1 MIGMKVFCRLG
12 DVMKKYRLSNV
23 IVTVAMIAVL
33 ATGCGCYDS
42 YTLIDKPSV
51 SSTHQDTS
59 SQSTTIKN
67 ENTTTQ
73 EPTTEEST
81 TMPPVHI
88 PTEEELLME
97 IVQGMTLEEKVGQMF
112 IARCPA
118 DKADKLAEE
127 YHLGGYILFARD
139 FEGKTKEQVVA
150 DIQSYQSVS
159 DIGMFIGV
167 DEEGGIVNRVSK
179 YTEFRGEPFKSPQDL
194 YASGGYELIKQDAI
208 EKSELLESLGIN
220 LNFAPVAD
228 VSTDRTD
235 FIYRRTLGL
244 GASETS
250 TYIRTVVNAMNSR
263 NMGSVL
269 KHFPGYGGN
278 EDTHEGIAYDDRAYD
293 TFVSSDFLPFEAG
306 IDSGASMV
314 MVAHNIVYCMDDKYP
329 ASLSIRVHEILR
341 KDLGFDGVIITD
353 ELSMEGVKQ
362 FASDKDVAVLAVQA
376 GNDLLCCTNFQEQ
389 IGAVIDAVKSG
400 DVSEERIDE
409 SVMRILKLKHNLGI
423 IE

>member
-1 MIGMKVFCRLG
+1 MR
-12 DVMKKYRLSNV
+12 KYRLSKMLV
-23 IVTVAMIAVL
+23 SIAVVTML
-33 ATGCGCYDS
+33 SSGCACYDS
-42 YTLIDKPSV
+42 YTLINKPSV
-51 SSTHQDTS
+51 STTGQDTS
-59 SQSTTIKN
+59 NQSTIIKD
-67 ENTTTQ
+67 ETTTTQ
-73 EPTTEEST
+73 EPTNEEPT
-81 TMPPVHI
+81 TNPPVNI
-88 PTEEELLME
+88 PTDEELMVE
-97 IVQGMTLEEKVGQMF
+97 ILEGMTLEEKVGQMF

-118 DKADKLAEE
+118 KNADSLAVE

-139 FEGKTKEQVVA
+139 FEEKTKAQVVS
-150 DIQSYQSVS
+150 DIQSYQNASS
-159 DIGMFIGV
+159 IGMFIGV

-179 YTEFRGEPFKSPQDL
+179 YTEFRSEPFKSPQDL
-194 YASGGYELIKQDAI
+194 YASGGFELIIKDAI
-208 EKSELLESLGIN
+208 EKSELLQSLGIN

-228 VSTDRTD
+228 VSTDKAD
-235 FIYRRTLGL
+235 FIYKRTLGL
-244 GASETS
+244 GASETA
-250 TYIRTVVNAMNSR
+250 TYIRKVVNAMNSR

-278 EDTHEGIAYDDRAYD
+278 EDTHEGIAYDDRSYD
-293 TFVSSDFLPFEAG
+293 TFISCDFLPFEAG

-329 ASLSIRVHEILR
+329 ASLSAKVHKILR

-389 IGAVIDAVKSG
+389 IKAVIEAVKSG
-400 DVSEERIDE
+400 AISEERIDE
-409 SVMRILKLKHNLGI
+409 SVLRILMLKHKLGI